1 MFSIHISKPLLHHNR
16 EIYDTRRGDSSHKP
30 RANKKQCDRFVFA
43 INPKLIRT
51 QECKVFMCISSVNQ
65 NLVKGEHGI

>member
-1 MFSIHISKPLLHHNR
+1 MTHVVAIPRINR
-16 EIYDTRRGDSSHKP
+16 AQI
-30 RANKKQCDRFVFA
+30 KKQCDRFVFA